1 MGPVKIP
8 CRMDIKGLVQQ
19 GVLLLLHRTLRD
31 PPLSVPSSSLILAR
45 AIIRNFI
52 PMLQF
57 KSE

>member
-1 MGPVKIP
+1 MGP